1 MAAERLR
8 IAPPRIARRVM
19 MRAVDRM
26 NIALRIL
33 LSAMAFAGGLQF
45 LSFPA
50 KPAWAGASSPLV
62 EQKRK
67 PLGVTVAPVP
77 PGAKGVLLLDRDRG
91 MVIVNVVP
99 GGVADQAGLRK
110 GDVLLSINGRLVD
123 RENDLIAAL
132 SVAAETGQAVAQI
145 SRQGKILDIP
155 IAF

>member
-1 MAAERLR
+1 MGIYLRL
-8 IAPPRIARRVM
+8 
-19 MRAVDRM
+19 
-26 NIALRIL
+26 L
-33 LSAMAFAGGLQF
+33 LGVLAFAGGVPFVSLP
-45 LSFPA
+45 SE
-50 KPAWAGASSPLV
+50 PAWAGASSPLV
-62 EQKRK
+62 EQKRR

-110 GDVLLSINGRLVD
+110 GDVLLSINGRLVN

-132 SVAAETGQAVAQI
+132 SAAAETGQAVAEI
-145 SRQGKILDIP
+145 SRQGKILDIA